1 MLSRLRDEISWI
13 ITKVC
18 HFFSR
23 LDFRA
28 IKFQSCYNGN
38 NIFFI
43 RFVTI
48 GVKGYFL
55 HKWHHVPLIALWHH
69 SSSLPYQFSIF
80 EDVDTWLSRPEG
92 WLAGE
97 ENANQLVIPEQE
109 VIWAQY
115 CCMKHLFLFK
125 YLHKQN
131 CTLSIL
137 LYTISV
143 IKKCSQVP
151 KLLN

>member
-23 LDFRA
+23 LDFGA

-38 NIFFI
+38 NIFFV

-80 EDVDTWLSRPEG
+80 EDVDTWLSRTEG
-92 WLAGE
+92 WLARE
-97 ENANQLVIPEQE
+97 ENANHLVIPEQE
-109 VIWAQY
+109 VNGLNNVAWNICFYLNIFTNRTVHYQY
-115 CCMKHLFLFK
+115 
-125 YLHKQN
+125 YY
-131 CTLSIL
+131 TLSVL
-137 LYTISV
+137 LKNVLKSLHY
-143 IKKCSQVP
+143 
-151 KLLN
+151 